1 VERRGKQAA
10 PLKQAGA
17 ARRSAPTVFSNVSD
31 FHTTSAE
38 IGYDRQVLAAPAGG
52 ACCDPALSTGE
63 AGIDAY
69 RRVSVV
75 KPPGESDGCRGSP
88 GTFSP
93 SYAYDLASS

>member
-17 ARRSAPTVFSNVSD
+17 ARRPAPTVFSNVSD

-69 RRVSVV
+69 RRVSTRIRGEAAGGVGRVQGFAGHVQPVV
-75 KPPGESDGCRGSP
+75 R
-88 GTFSP
+88 
-93 SYAYDLASS
+93 L